1 MANFRF
7 SGRIDKRI
15 AIPYVAL
22 LYLDE
27 NRNLRRRFL
36 ELSEK
41 KTATD
46 AKNVIMEGYFTA
58 EEGDVIEVKKGDM
71 DVKWYLVRNGKL
83 EELVDIYYVRT
94 KDYASSK
101 MLDAMDY
108 LEKNGLQGTRESQK
122 SLF

>member
-1 MANFRF
+1 M
-7 SGRIDKRI
+7 
-15 AIPYVAL
+15 
-22 LYLDE
+22 
-27 NRNLRRRFL
+27 

-46 AKNVIMEGYFTA
+46 AENVITEGYFTA
-58 EEGDVIEVKKGDM
+58 EEGDVVEIKKGDM

-101 MLDAMDY
+101 MLEVMDY
-108 LEKNGLQGTRESQK
+108 LEKNKILK
-122 SLF
+122 N

>member
-1 MANFRF
+1 MTNFRF

-46 AKNVIMEGYFTA
+46 AENVITEGYFTA

>member
-7 SGRIDKRI
+7 SGKIDKRI
-15 AIPYVAL
+15 SLPYVAL
-22 LYLDE
+22 LYLDD
-27 NRNLRRRFL
+27 NRNLRRKFL

-46 AKNVIMEGYFTA
+46 AENVITEGYFTA
-58 EEGDVIEVKKGDM
+58 EEGDVVEIKKGDM

-101 MLDAMDY
+101 MLEVMDY
-108 LEKNGLQGTRESQK
+108 LEKNKILK
-122 SLF
+122 N